1 MKTLSPVSWMRKAV
15 AGAALALLAVSPA
28 WAGKYASI
36 VIDLDSHKV
45 LHARDADETRYP
57 ASLTKV
63 MTLYL
68 VFDALDAGKLKLNE
82 RMTGSRAASRH
93 QPSKLGLKSG
103 ATIKVEDAIRALD
116 GGAGLQPQL
125 RVL

>member
-1 MKTLSPVSWMRKAV
+1 MKTPSPFAWVRKAAAAAAV
-15 AGAALALLAVSPA
+15 AILAISPA

-45 LHARDADETRYP
+45 LHSREADETRYP

-68 VFDALDAGKLKLNE
+68 VFDAIEAGKLKLTE
-82 RMTGSRAASRH
+82 RMPVSKFASKQ
-93 QPSKLGLKSG
+93 QPSKLGLKKG
-103 ATIKVEDAIRALD
+103 A
-116 GGAGLQPQL
+116 
-125 RVL
+125 